1 MARLTCSRKGSFL
14 PVCIEPTIPHMVMVF
29 FPSALPP
36 PGWGTASEAS
46 GVIAGQSWSA
56 YLDRDCNRVE
66 KSNVQ
71 YSKRNLALGGPPSGQ
86 VWVVGSA
93 GIRYFEERVC
103 FTISYPAANLQLP
116 QTSLKMIRRCLA
128 GSRPLPT
135 PLSAGER
142 VLSELFETSEL
153 EQFKRN

>member
-1 MARLTCSRKGSFL
+1 MAHCQRSF
-14 PVCIEPTIPHMVMVF
+14 
-29 FPSALPP
+29 
-36 PGWGTASEAS
+36 G

-71 YSKRNLALGGPPSGQ
+71 YSKRNLALGGPHSGQ

-103 FTISYPAANLQLP
+103 FTISCPAANFQLP
-116 QTSLKMIRRCLA
+116 QTPLEMIRRCLA

-142 VLSELFETSEL
+142 VFSELFETSEL
-153 EQFKRN
+153 EQFKRNIEEELRPIDEVTPPESLWFLK